1 MIIVN
6 KIVPQTVEV
15 FDNNDRSLGILNE
28 YEFNDLRAQIAEQ
41 KVTGYYIMFDGFK
54 TNIASNGKLVYW
66 PTDLNEQILA
76 RIFSVTLKK

>member
-28 YEFNDLRAQIAEQ
+28 YEFNDLRTQIAEQ
-41 KVTGYYIMFDGFK
+41 KVTGYYIMFDGFRF
-54 TNIASNGKLVYW
+54 
-66 PTDLNEQILA
+66 E
-76 RIFSVTLKK
+76 